1 METKFSQV
9 AHLYL
14 WCMIQYPNPDG
25 GKPIVA
31 KLTGVTSDGFETTY
45 KRKKNGCNGDLI
57 GFKDGKERGHQT
69 YAENCKPILR
79 HLSDITE
86 EDREALSQILL
97 IMDINSY
104 ADAIMVD
111 AAKTTYLLSKG
122 YDLHNLIETG
132 QAINAKKD

>member
-1 METKFSQV
+1 METKFSQI

-14 WCMIQYPNPDG
+14 RCKVHLENHTDG
-25 GKPIVA
+25 CTYSTLEGLDPF
-31 KLTGVTSDGFETTY
+31 DGCTLLHWGDDDEVGYRTDEVSLET
-45 KRKKNGCNGDLI
+45 I
-57 GFKDGKERGHQT
+57 
-69 YAENCKPILR
+69 KPILR

-97 IMDINSY
+97 TMDVNSY

-122 YDLHNLIETG
+122 YDLFNLIETG
-132 QAINAKKD
+132 QAINAKTV